1 MPCWHFSLTAALGLK
16 PRPYRACCAF
26 ATSTAHVSLSI
37 LKLFMD
43 ISMDAS
49 SIQVLIEQ
57 GLPGAAV
64 TVSGA
69 DGVHFEATVVAAQ
82 FAGKLPLAR
91 HRLVYATLGER
102 MGGAIHAL
110 ALKTLTPD
118 EAAARP

>member
-1 MPCWHFSLTAALGLK
+1 
-16 PRPYRACCAF
+16 
-26 ATSTAHVSLSI
+26 
-37 LKLFMD
+37 
-43 ISMDAS
+43 MDAS
-49 SIQVLIEQ
+49 SIQSLIEQ

-110 ALKTLTPD
+110 ALKTITPE